1 MRLEIDVLVWR
12 GAIPESRHRIQA
24 VAVSADGRVA
34 FETAQTGLI
43 TSFRSA
49 AKPFQALPL
58 VERGHAKRWLWSD
71 EELAVMC
78 ASHTGSPYHVALVSR
93 ILDRIGLSAAN
104 LACGYHEP
112 IDPESLEHV
121 RAHPESRSRLY
132 NNCSGKHAGML
143 CLALSEGWPVSG
155 YERADHPLQQLMRR
169 TVAEVCGVDPEAMAV
184 AVDGCGVSVFGL
196 SLAAMARGYAR
207 LAAADPAGDAR
218 ERALHRIRSAMVS
231 HPRAVGG
238 AGRLSTR
245 LMEAGHGALVA
256 KGGAEGLE
264 CAALVRDGIGL
275 VVKAEDGAERALGPA
290 TVALLD
296 RFELFTASDRE
307 GLEDVARPRVEN
319 HAKLEV
325 GVLEATI
332 RIREAAAPGSEP
344 RDSAAVPHGPARRN
358 HA

>member
-1 MRLEIDVLVWR
+1 MRLEIDVMVWR

-24 VAVSADGRVA
+24 VAVSADGQVV
-34 FETAQTGLI
+34 FETPDAGLV

-58 VERGHAKRWLWSD
+58 VERGHAERWRWTD

-93 ILDRIGLSAAN
+93 ILDRIGLSDAN

-112 IDPESLEHV
+112 LDPESLAHV

-169 TVAEVCGVDPEAMAV
+169 TVAELCGVPADGVGV
-184 AVDGCGVSVFGL
+184 AVDGCSVSVFGL
-196 SLAAMARGYAR
+196 PLAAMAHGYAR
-207 LAAADPAGDAR
+207 LAAADPGGDAR
-218 ERALHRIRSAMVS
+218 ERALHRIGSAMVS

-238 AGRLSTR
+238 QGRLSTR
-245 LMEAGHGALVA
+245 LMEAGHGDLVA

-264 CAALVRDGIGL
+264 CAALIRDGIGL
-275 VVKAEDGAERALGPA
+275 VVKAEDGAERALAPA
-290 TVALLD
+290 TIALLD
-296 RFELFTASDRE
+296 RFDLFAAADRE
-307 GLEDVARPRVEN
+307 GLDDVARPSVRN
-319 HAKLEV
+319 HANLEV
-325 GVLEATI
+325 GVLETSI
-332 RIREAAAPGSEP
+332 RILESAPLG
-344 RDSAAVPHGPARRN
+344 AVRSS